1 MRVILDANIFI
12 SYLLT
17 PTSAS
22 AISAIVESA
31 FAKRFVPLVTGRI
44 LDELTRRVVTK
55 PYLAQRIDMA
65 DVASLTQS
73 LLEVAEIIPD
83 IQEEVPAVSRDR
95 KDDYLLA
102 YALVGR
108 ADYLVTGDNDLLTL
122 GEVEGCRIVSPADFA
137 SRLRAAE

>member
-31 FAKRFVPLVTGRI
+31 FTKRFVPLVTGRI

-108 ADYLVTGDNDLLTL
+108 ADFLVTGDNDLLTL
-122 GEVEGCRIVSPADFA
+122 GEVEGCRIVSPTNFA
-137 SRLRAAE
+137 SHLRAVE